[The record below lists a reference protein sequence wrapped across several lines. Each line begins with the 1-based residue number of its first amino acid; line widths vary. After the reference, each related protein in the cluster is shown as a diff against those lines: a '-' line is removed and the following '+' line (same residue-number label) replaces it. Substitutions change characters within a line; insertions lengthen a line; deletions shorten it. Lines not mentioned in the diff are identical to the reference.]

1 MKDKNLCSN
10 TLIKIK
16 LRYFEHFIKKN
27 VKKGRSLLII
37 KGKSFQVPGHERDQG
52 KCLELP

>member
-10 TLIKIK
+10 TLIK